1 MTRNERIARE
11 IEGLD
16 RAELAALREWFWEY
30 DAEAWD
36 RQMEDDVRA
45 GRLDALAESALAAH
59 KAGKTKAL

>member
-16 RAELAALREWFWEY
+16 RAELAALREWFLEY